1 MSIIKLERE
10 FTNLPALLLGHLV
23 TLLYR
28 LLPAFLRG
36 LFPAL
41 SLRNLL
47 GYNINILPIIE
58 WDTYVDTNLTRN

>member
-23 TLLYR
+23 TLLDR
-28 LLPAFLRG
+28 LLPAFLGG

-41 SLRNLL
+41 RLRNLL
-47 GYNINILPIIE
+47 GYDVNILPIIE